1 MENDFLWF
9 GLVGVCGLLMLT
21 GIILLLT
28 CTRRRRPASGKGAYG
43 CQPVPTTVH
52 SIDDLPLDFERAVE
66 RPRPV
71 QPRPTVQKPLPAQDF
86 NIQRLS
92 PDPEDRVITARPV
105 APLTSWDPIRPASPQ
120 DASLPQNTVSH
131 VVKPVNPG
139 HTFMPLQDFSQGEMG
154 DPTPA
159 AQERPVARPA
169 TQERPAVRPAAPEP
183 VREAPQTPAF
193 DNDERLL
200 LLKSHELLLTLSEGL
215 KKLST
220 AKTEA
225 SRKEK
230 ISEMMRAVSLLDAKN
245 LWDEYKACFDKV
257 NPAFWTR
264 LEKAS
269 DEPMLPYEL
278 RLCAL
283 LAMGMSAKEAAELT
297 NRSVRTVETS
307 IYKIRKKLNIDSEE
321 KTQDYLKGLL

>member
-1 MENDFLWF
+1 MENDYLWF
-9 GLVGVCGLLMLT
+9 GLAGVCVLLMLT

-28 CTRRRRPASGKGAYG
+28 CTRRKHSASGRRNYG

-71 QPRPTVQKPLPAQDF
+71 QPRPVAQTRMPAQDF

-92 PDPEDRVITARPV
+92 PDPEDRVLPARPV
-105 APLTSWDPIRPASPQ
+105 SPLTSWDPIKPAP
-120 DASLPQNTVSH
+120 
-131 VVKPVNPG
+131 
-139 HTFMPLQDFSQGEMG
+139 TFKTLQDFSQGEMG

-159 AQERPVARPA
+159 TQERPLAYERPKVQERPVP
-169 TQERPAVRPAAPEP
+169 QEKPVAYESLLREKPAAPK
-183 VREAPQTPAF
+183 VPAF

-215 KKLST
+215 KKLSS
-220 AKTEA
+220 AKTDA

-230 ISEMMRAVSLLDAKN
+230 IAEMMKAVSLLDAKN
-245 LWDEYKACFDKV
+245 AWDEYKACFDKI
-257 NPAFWTR
+257 NPEFWAR
-264 LEKAS
+264 IEKTS
-269 DEPMLPYEL
+269 EEPMLPYEL

-283 LAMGMSAKEAAELT
+283 LAMGMSAKDAAELT

-307 IYKIRKKLNIDSEE
+307 IYKIRKKLNIDAEE
-321 KTQDYLKGLL
+321 KTQDYLKRML

>member
-1 MENDFLWF
+1 MENDYLWF
-9 GLVGVCGLLMLT
+9 GLAGVCVLLMLT

-28 CTRRRRPASGKGAYG
+28 CTRRRHSGAGKVSYG
-43 CQPVPTTVH
+43 QPVPTTVH

-66 RPRPV
+66 RV
-71 QPRPTVQKPLPAQDF
+71 AQKRMPAQDF

-92 PDPEDRVITARPV
+92 PDPEDRVLPARPV
-105 APLTSWDPIRPASPQ
+105 SPLTSWDPIKPA
-120 DASLPQNTVSH
+120 
-131 VVKPVNPG
+131 
-139 HTFMPLQDFSQGEMG
+139 HTFKTLQDFSQGEMR
-154 DPTPA
+154 DTAPA
-159 AQERPVARPA
+159 TQEKPVMQERPVVYESPIAQARPVP
-169 TQERPAVRPAAPEP
+169 QEKPAAPK
-183 VREAPQTPAF
+183 APTPAF

-220 AKTEA
+220 AKTDA

-230 ISEMMRAVSLLDAKN
+230 IAEMMKAVSLLDAKN
-245 LWDEYKACFDKV
+245 AWDEYKACFDKI
-257 NPAFWTR
+257 NPEFWAR
-264 LEKAS
+264 IEKS
-269 DEPMLPYEL
+269 SEEPMLPYEL

-307 IYKIRKKLNIDSEE
+307 IYKIRKKLNIDAEE
-321 KTQDYLKGLL
+321 KTQDYLKRLL